1 MEIEIFNQDKGVKT
15 MQKKKTKG
23 IDPNQSRIN
32 PQEEWAR
39 ISENGQGPCIWSICT
54 DLPLDAVMAAGFLHD
69 QSKHGAARLDRVM
82 ITAEANSETPTLA
95 RAIVIDSRIGSPVL
109 MELEPGSEFKVTLP
123 NLSPFEILGLTPQA
137 TADQIETAYR
147 ALARKRHPDKTGGD
161 KEAMQ
166 RLNTAKEE
174 CLRIASSLRAA

>member
-1 MEIEIFNQDKGVKT
+1 

-23 IDPNQSRIN
+23 INPNQPRIN
-32 PQEEWAR
+32 PQEEWSR
-39 ISENGQGPCIWSICT
+39 LSENGQGPCIWSVCSELSLETI
-54 DLPLDAVMAAGFLHD
+54 LAPGFLHD
-69 QSKHGAARLDRVM
+69 QSKHGAVRLDRVV
-82 ITAEANSETPTLA
+82 ITAESNSETPTLA
-95 RAIVIDSRIGSPVL
+95 RAIVVDSRIGSPVL
-109 MELEPGSEFKVTLP
+109 MELEPGSEHRVTLP

-147 ALARKRHPDKTGGD
+147 KLAKNRHPDTTKGD

-174 CLRIASSLRAA
+174 SLRIASSLRAA